1 MAPFLSPQ
9 VDKFT
14 IEAVDLGQVFRI
26 KIRHDNSM
34 MSADWY
40 LDQVEVFDEDTEEVF
55 LFLCERWLSRKREDR
70 RIERVFYVKV
80 ERSTAVWAELPFT
93 HHVLVGKWRKNN
105 KKNSLRQLEN
115 GLQSQ
120 FPTLFPHSILDEILY
135 LFPKNMK

>member
-1 MAPFLSPQ
+1 MSFIKLNYSKYTLHAFPPQ

-40 LDQVEVFDEDTEEVF
+40 LDQVEVVDVDTEEAY

-70 RIERVFYVKV
+70 RIDRVFYVKV
-80 ERSTAVWAELPFT
+80 GCVC
-93 HHVLVGKWRKNN
+93 K
-105 KKNSLRQLEN
+105 
-115 GLQSQ
+115 
-120 FPTLFPHSILDEILY
+120 
-135 LFPKNMK
+135 

>member
-1 MAPFLSPQ
+1 MCCYFINGPVLSPQ

-40 LDQVEVFDEDTEEVF
+40 LDQVEVFDVDTEEVF

-80 ERSTAVWAELPFT
+80 ACVIVCGRCLKVICTNRERD
-93 HHVLVGKWRKNN
+93 
-105 KKNSLRQLEN
+105 
-115 GLQSQ
+115 
-120 FPTLFPHSILDEILY
+120 I
-135 LFPKNMK
+135 